1 MLPKIHVILK
11 GVRIVG
17 VLYCFFPAALTCA
30 LQLKCKIYDVLEYI
44 YDVIYVYIYVTSIK
58 LIYYTEQALNKVPSV

>member
-44 YDVIYVYIYVTSIK
+44 YMMLYMYIYM
-58 LIYYTEQALNKVPSV
+58 